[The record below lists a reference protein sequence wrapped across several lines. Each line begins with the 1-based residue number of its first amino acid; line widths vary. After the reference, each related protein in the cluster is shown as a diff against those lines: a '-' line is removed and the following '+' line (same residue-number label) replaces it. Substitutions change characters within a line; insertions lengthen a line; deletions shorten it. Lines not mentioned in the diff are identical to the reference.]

1 MRGSPFHANNIHEV
15 VRQNNEYKKHKDQL
29 KKINSAKGFMP
40 DMTDEMHKMKHKLA
54 SARNFEEVNKLK
66 VVERDNLRMLNRFLE
81 IQRGRQLSVPKA
93 LLETDIVTSPV
104 AEFHSMRVLNKLN
117 ESKEV
122 IKSNH

>member
-93 LLETDIVTSPV
+93 LL
-104 AEFHSMRVLNKLN
+104 
-117 ESKEV
+117 
-122 IKSNH
+122 

>member
-104 AEFHSMRVLNKLN
+104 AEFHSIRVLNKLN